1 MKSAVAAAASL
12 LVLVAAT
19 DASAGRY
26 IPGNTHRIG
35 VRSAGMGGNH
45 VALGG
50 AIAGAFTNPAT
61 ILLDQDAT
69 VFAAEGFLA
78 DGPEFETRGGSNFV
92 RSRQDSPPLLIGF
105 STTYKRDYAFA
116 IVDGLRYDSR
126 YTGSLLSVDDAQATI
141 TDYQEEVRLSTT
153 GLAVATHVLR
163 EWDFGLALY
172 YDRQKVFKRV
182 DYTVSSEFIPMFP
195 DYEAFGTAT
204 ALHGSV
210 GALWHATPTA
220 SYAIAFQTSTDLKN
234 NLTVHTFQENII
246 PTPGNPNTF
255 FKESFPVSDDGF
267 PWSLAVGTHRV
278 LRPTTD
284 LYVDVAYVNWEIDP
298 NRTGL
303 VTASLGVEDRN
314 ASGEFAI
321 RAGLYTQSDP
331 SNYQANAGATEEDM
345 RLLDLRSP
353 TSSASSGEN
362 NEIFLTCGIG
372 LRTSYFLID
381 ASFEDSHLISDFGR
395 TIVKLGFTALLPST

>member
-1 MKSAVAAAASL
+1 MKLVVAATAL
-12 LVLVAAT
+12 LLLISST

-26 IPGNTHRIG
+26 IPGNAHRIG

-78 DGPEFETRGGSNFV
+78 EGPEFETRGGENLV

-126 YTGSLLSVDDAQATI
+126 YTGRLLSVDDAQATI

-153 GLAVATHVLR
+153 GLAIATRALR
-163 EWDFGLALY
+163 DWDFGLALY

-182 DYTVSSEFIPMFP
+182 DYTPRDDAYRFD

-204 ALHGSV
+204 ALHGSI
-210 GALWHATPTA
+210 GALWRATPTTW
-220 SYAIAFQTSTDLKN
+220 YAAALQTSIDLAN
-234 NLTVHTFQENII
+234 NLTVQSFPVNIT
-246 PTPGNPNTF
+246 PTPDNPNNF
-255 FKESFPVSDDGF
+255 FTESFPVSDDQF
-267 PWSLAVGTHRV
+267 PWSITVGTRRA

-284 LYVDVAYVNWEIDP
+284 LYADVAYVHWKVDA

-303 VTASLGVEDRN
+303 VTASVGGETRK
-314 ASGEFAI
+314 ASGNLAL
-321 RAGLYTQSDP
+321 RAGLYTQTDP
-331 SNYQANAGATEEDM
+331 SNYAARAGATEEDM
-345 RLLDLRSP
+345 RLLDLRSAT
-353 TSSASSGEN
+353 TSAAAGEN
-362 NEIFLTCGIG
+362 NEIFLTGGIG
-372 LRTSYFLID
+372 LRAGHFLID
-381 ASFEDSHLISDFGR
+381 ASVEDSHLISDFGR
-395 TIVKLGFTALLPST
+395 TIVKFGFTALLPST